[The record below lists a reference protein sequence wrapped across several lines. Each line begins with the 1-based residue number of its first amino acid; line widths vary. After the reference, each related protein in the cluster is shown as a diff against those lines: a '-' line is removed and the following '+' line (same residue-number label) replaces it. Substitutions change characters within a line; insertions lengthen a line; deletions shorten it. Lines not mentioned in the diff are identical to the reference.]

1 MTGTAIA
8 IANITIGGQSEVA
21 ILAANMSTRSN
32 KNGGI
37 TEANSCLLSL
47 LNKLAL

>member
-8 IANITIGGQSEVA
+8 IGNSIVGGQSEVA

-37 TEANSCLLSL
+37 TEANICLLSL
-47 LNKLAL
+47 LNTLAV